1 MSSYYDI
8 LGVNQTAS
16 EQEIK
21 KAYRKLAVKHHPDK
35 GGNEE
40 KFKEISSAYE
50 VLCDKNKRE
59 IYDRF
64 GKEGLDANFSSGPQM
79 DPFDIFNDIFNS
91 NDFPGMGGPF
101 GPGVNIRMGGP
112 FGAGFSN
119 VHVRRQLGDTVIKI
133 GITLEEV
140 MKGCSKEVIV
150 ERNINGKTDKKK
162 LKISIPK
169 GCNNNMKIVR
179 KGEGNQKEGFE
190 SGNLIFVIVYLD
202 HKLYKVKD
210 KNLVLEKTIKFGTS
224 LLGTK
229 FILKL
234 LDGKSINVKVNGP
247 IGNNDIKVLN
257 GYGLYNM
264 NGSNGDMIIKFK
276 VKMLDDL
283 SDSQRRV
290 IKDNFD
296 TDKFEVNDR
305 YETVL
310 ASSFVDKKD
319 DDNNVQ
325 CVQQ

>member
-1 MSSYYDI
+1 MSDYYDI
-8 LGVNQTAS
+8 LGVSKTAS

-21 KAYRKLAVKHHPDK
+21 KAYRKLAIKHHPDK
-35 GGNEE
+35 GGNAD

-50 VLCDKNKRE
+50 ILSDKKKRE

-64 GKEGLDANFSSGPQM
+64 GKDGLDADFGSGPQM
-79 DPFDIFNDIFNS
+79 DPFDIFNDIFNN
-91 NDFPGMGGPF
+91 NDFPGMGGF
-101 GPGVNIRMGGP
+101 PGVNIRMGGP

-169 GCNNNMKIVR
+169 GCNNNMKIIK

-202 HKLYKVKD
+202 HKLYKVED
-210 KNLVLEKTIKFGTS
+210 KHLILEKSIKFGTS

-229 FILKL
+229 FNLKL
-234 LDGKSINVKVNGP
+234 LDGKSINVKIDGP
-247 IGNNDIKVLN
+247 IGNNDIKVLR

-264 NGSNGDMIIKFK
+264 NNGSNGDLIIKIK
-276 VKMLDDL
+276 VNMLENL
-283 SDSQRRV
+283 SDEQKRV
-290 IKDNFD
+290 IEENFEI
-296 TDKFEVNDR
+296 DKFSINDK
-305 YETVL
+305 YETVI
-310 ASSFVDKKD
+310 ASSYIEKEDN
-319 DDNNVQ
+319 NNVQ

>member
-1 MSSYYDI
+1 MSDYYDI
-8 LGVNQTAS
+8 LGVKKTAS

-21 KAYRKLAVKHHPDK
+21 KAYRKLAIKHHPDK
-35 GGNEE
+35 GGDEN

-50 VLCDKNKRE
+50 VLSDKKKRD

-64 GKEGLDANFSSGPQM
+64 GKDGLDADFNNGPQM
-79 DPFDIFNDIFNS
+79 DPFDIFNEIFNS
-91 NDFPGMGGPF
+91 NDFPGMGNPF

-169 GCNNNMKIVR
+169 GCNNNMKIVKR
-179 KGEGNQKEGFE
+179 GEGNQKEGFE
-190 SGNLIFVIVYLD
+190 SGNLVFVIVYLD
-202 HKLYKVKD
+202 HKLYKVKE
-210 KNLVLEKTIKFGTS
+210 KHLILEKTIKFGTS

-229 FILKL
+229 FNLKL
-234 LDGKSINVKVNGP
+234 LDGKSINVKIDGP
-247 IGNNDIKVLN
+247 ICDGQIKMLN

-264 NGSNGDMIIKFK
+264 NGSNGNLIIKLK
-276 VKMLDDL
+276 VRMLDRL
-283 SDSQRRV
+283 SDSQMKV
-290 IKDNFD
+290 VKENFEM
-296 TDKFEVNDR
+296 DKFDINDKN
-305 YETVL
+305 ETVV
-310 ASSFVDKKD
+310 ATAYEENEDN
-319 DDNNVQ
+319 NNVQ

>member
-1 MSSYYDI
+1 MSDFYDI
-8 LGVNQTAS
+8 LGVNKTAS

-21 KAYRKLAVKHHPDK
+21 KAYRKLAIKHHPDK
-35 GGNEE
+35 GGDEN

-50 VLCDKNKRE
+50 VLSDKKKRD

-64 GKEGLDANFSSGPQM
+64 GKDGLDADFNNGPQM
-79 DPFDIFNDIFNS
+79 DPFDIFNEIFNS
-91 NDFPGMGGPF
+91 NDFPGMGNPF

-150 ERNINGKTDKKK
+150 ERNINGKTDRKK

-169 GCNNNMKIVR
+169 GCNNNMKIVKR
-179 KGEGNQKEGFE
+179 GEGNQKEGFE
-190 SGNLIFVIVYLD
+190 SGNLVFVIVYLD
-202 HKLYKVKD
+202 HKLYKVKE
-210 KNLVLEKTIKFGTS
+210 KHLILEKTIKFGTS

-229 FILKL
+229 FNLKL
-234 LDGKSINVKVNGP
+234 LDGKSINVKIDGP
-247 IGNNDIKVLN
+247 ICDGEIKMLN

-264 NGSNGDMIIKFK
+264 NGSNGDLIIKLK
-276 VKMLDDL
+276 VRMLDRL
-283 SDSQRRV
+283 SDSQMKV
-290 IKDNFD
+290 VKDNFEI
-296 TDKFEVNDR
+296 DKFDINDKN
-305 YETVL
+305 ETVV
-310 ASSFVDKKD
+310 ATAYEESEDN
-319 DDNNVQ
+319 NNVQ